1 MLFLCE
7 AHLPFRGITKYRI
20 YSQVT
25 DIFTSCHGTLLLFK
39 IIITTSQRKYIK
51 ELNVHGELCFIDCSC
66 VLAF

>member
-7 AHLPFRGITKYRI
+7 AHLPFRGIAKYRI

-39 IIITTSQRKYIK
+39 IIITTSKRKNIK
-51 ELNVHGELCFIDCSC
+51 ELNVQGELCFIDGSC